1 MKNKLKIAICV
12 VMTCVFMLIPFSA
25 FAYYDNPS
33 PKMLYDI
40 ANGTGKTI
48 YSGYQLM
55 CEDANNYYFWTT
67 GAYAKGSGTPNIWCA
82 ASTNSYPCNLKM
94 GGGQAAAPVLTN
106 VFIFPKSN
114 IYDVTVKEN
123 SHGYYYDHEINK
135 LNNITKILYSNK
147 DITYKKDN
155 EWPVFFQKMNSVPKT
170 PGNRVPLN
178 TQLSSIQ
185 LTGTLSELIAMLP
198 ILLPVLITLLAIRK
212 GIGFTLTILR
222 TA

>member
-33 PKMLYDI
+33 PKLLVDI
-40 ANGTGKTI
+40 
-48 YSGYQLM
+48 
-55 CEDANNYYFWTT
+55 
-67 GAYAKGSGTPNIWCA
+67 AKGSNKDMYSIGSSHSAILWEEKDYFYLVVTSIDRPFRCV
-82 ASTNSYPCNLKM
+82 SYGSALVIPRPSNLSNFDYQKY
-94 GGGQAAAPVLTN
+94 TY
-106 VFIFPKSN
+106 PKSN
-114 IYDVTVKEN
+114 IYDVTNTTVTCVSVAYNDFKI
-123 SHGYYYDHEINK
+123 GTP
-135 LNNITKILYSNK
+135 TKILYSNQNVYGGGSGEQVDTSK
-147 DITYKKDN
+147 
-155 EWPVFFQKMNSVPKT
+155 VFFQQMNSVPKT